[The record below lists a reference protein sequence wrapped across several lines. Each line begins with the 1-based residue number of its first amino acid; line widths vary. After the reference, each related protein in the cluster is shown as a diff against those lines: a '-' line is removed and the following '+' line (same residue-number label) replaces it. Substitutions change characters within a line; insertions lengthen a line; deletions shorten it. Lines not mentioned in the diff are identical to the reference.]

1 MLKQNV
7 FEVQLWR
14 SVRNERRVCTIKY
27 FKSGSK
33 LTKRRGRRKNFRFYG
48 CAEVSCVSDSEG
60 GKEMGEL
67 GSKREK
73 DRDRVWKKKGF
84 EHETENER
92 EREILTRGKLT
103 DIERY

>member
-1 MLKQNV
+1 MNGGFVL
-7 FEVQLWR
+7 LR
-14 SVRNERRVCTIKY
+14 IPER
-27 FKSGSK
+27 FK
-33 LTKRRGRRKNFRFYG
+33 TQRRGKEEKFHVYG

-92 EREILTRGKLT
+92 ERER
-103 DIERY
+103 ERMRERERE

>member
-1 MLKQNV
+1 
-7 FEVQLWR
+7 
-14 SVRNERRVCTIKY
+14 
-27 FKSGSK
+27 
-33 LTKRRGRRKNFRFYG
+33 
-48 CAEVSCVSDSEG
+48 
-60 GKEMGEL
+60 MGEL